1 MEPRA
6 KAPSAQ
12 LDLTG
17 PPERVGQ
24 ASVELVLESQAGDR
38 EVDPSRVRELKDQL
52 HLYFELRA

>member
-6 KAPSAQ
+6 KAPSVQ

-24 ASVELVLESQAGDR
+24 ASDELFLANRAGDR
-38 EVDPSRVRELKDQL
+38 EVVPSRVRELKDQL
-52 HLYFELRA
+52 RDSEYQA